1 MAVRVLVVD
10 DSGFFRR
17 RVCEIL
23 KSVTEIEVVGT
34 ASNGREAVEQ
44 AKRLKPDVI
53 TMDYEMPVMD
63 GISAVKEIMASQPTP
78 VLMFSSL
85 TYEGARV
92 TLDALAAGAVDFL
105 PKNFEDISRD
115 SSTLQDVLKQRII
128 AVAKSHLRSYSSGV
142 SRGVSREPPKPES
155 PKATIN
161 PPRESRQNDL
171 SNRQGSVLQRT
182 PNRSPLPGRSSQS
195 VSARAPDAV
204 ATPRHVQNPSPTEA
218 VRIKPRSYSCVLI
231 GTSTGGPL
239 ALQKV
244 LTQLPRDFPAPIVL
258 VQHMPASFT
267 PAFAERL
274 NKLCAIEV
282 REASD
287 GDTLQKG
294 VALLAPGGKQMMLES
309 RGGTKVRILEGD
321 NRLNYK
327 PCVDVTFGSAAKV
340 FPGKTLGIILTGMGA
355 DGREGCRMMK
365 NAGSAVWSQ
374 NEDSSVIYGMPM
386 AVAKAGLT
394 DLVLSLEDFAPQLI
408 SSVV

>member
-44 AKRLKPDVI
+44 SKRLKPDVI

-128 AVAKSHLRSYSSGV
+128 AVAKSHLRSFSPSV
-142 SRGVSREPPKPES
+142 SRGVPSEPPKPEPS
-155 PKATIN
+155 KHTIS
-161 PPRESRQNDL
+161 PPRESRRNV
-171 SNRQGSVLQRT
+171 SNRPDANVQRT
-182 PNRSPLPGRSSQS
+182 QHRSTLSGRSGQS
-195 VSARAPDAV
+195 VSVRASDV
-204 ATPRHVQNPSPTEA
+204 SATPRQVQSTSPTEA

-394 DLVLSLEDFAPQLI
+394 DLVLSLEEFAPQLI